1 MNLSSTILLGL
12 GGTEAIISEQSKT
25 ESRWENLDKFH
36 RRLSSTYSITLD
48 GTYPPKNWHSFNLQ
62 LPIPPF
68 IIHSQMLSIA
78 LQTFEQFCFFFISGS
93 ETNNLVFV
101 IETFW
106 PERSL
111 RHQGTSWIMI
121 VSIWSIEA
129 SPKRRRRSAKLKSP
143 YNTFGQGM
151 ISLYISFLDQMCL
164 LQVTCLIFLKKSR
177 KRKGKNCKIHPVN

>member
-1 MNLSSTILLGL
+1 MIGCVGWTGVRFQMNLSSTILLGL

-164 LQVTCLIFLKKSR
+164 LQVTCLI
-177 KRKGKNCKIHPVN
+177 